1 MCTNPLVVKGG
12 INRVHIKYQH
22 NFSFSVVYGLCQFN
36 HAVRFERVRTSQ
48 FLFVPQL
55 LVVIIEGQGQTWGPD
70 VKLCHKD

>member
-22 NFSFSVVYGLCQFN
+22 SFSFSVVYGLCQFN
-36 HAVRFERVRTSQ
+36 HAVRLSVSGHRSSC
-48 FLFVPQL
+48 LCPSYWWSL
-55 LVVIIEGQGQTWGPD
+55 EGQGQTWGPD